1 MELSPSTGSLDGQ
14 ASTWAAIE
22 APDGTPLT
30 YSEAREWQIALRVA
44 KLQVAAPP
52 RRSVIHLADLFQD
65 ILHRITAG
73 PTLAYAIL
81 ILALILAPKIAETLR
96 LPAMVGLVLAGMA
109 LGPHGTGALASKE
122 IALSALGE
130 FGLLYLMFSA
140 GLELDLKLFMKMKKA
155 AITFA
160 LLSFAIPFT
169 LGIVSAR
176 FLDYK
181 WAAAVLMGSN
191 WGSHTL
197 VTYPLLRQMGLARNR
212 AVATVVGATAVTDTS
227 ALLVLSVISGTVKPG
242 GALGLQLLGIA
253 IGLVVLGVWS
263 LLALPRVA
271 RWFFAHVGTDRAY
284 RFIFGIAAFLVGAV
298 MAEAAGIDGIVGAFF
313 AGLGLNRA
321 VPEESPLMDRLQFM
335 GSTLF
340 IPIFLVSVGILLEP
354 KVMVDPKTLEIALIF
369 TVAVLGGKALAAVIA
384 GRTFRFTWPEVGVM
398 SGLSGSQAA
407 ATLATTL
414 VGAKLG
420 LFDKQTINA
429 VLVVILA
436 SLVVTPALVSL
447 FGKRVTAVT
456 EEAAA
461 LGKTVLVPVWGDS
474 TRPVL
479 ALAGELATSD
489 GGIVLA
495 ASFARTESSP
505 AEQAAQRGLTT
516 EAEGWLAKEG
526 LESRT
531 LFRIAETVPEGLL
544 ETILGEKATLL
555 INEWHARDRIQ
566 PDSEQSEALARS
578 PVPTLIAHGDVAHF
592 ERVLIVT
599 HPDNLVR
606 PGRQSLELA
615 AALAP
620 RFAHGRPI
628 RTVSATSDPVRALFA
643 DTKEMDWIEARDP
656 VDWIKRNLQ
665 KTDLPF
671 FAGLVSLGEALQRV
685 PALLDGRF
693 LVALAAHEETTFHKR
708 EERVAGPVVAGRSL
722 KPHLA

>member
-1 MELSPSTGSLDGQ
+1 
-14 ASTWAAIE
+14 
-22 APDGTPLT
+22 
-30 YSEAREWQIALRVA
+30 
-44 KLQVAAPP
+44 
-52 RRSVIHLADLFQD
+52 
-65 ILHRITAG
+65 
-73 PTLAYAIL
+73 
-81 ILALILAPKIAETLR
+81 
-96 LPAMVGLVLAGMA
+96 MVGLVLAGMA
-109 LGPHGTGALASKE
+109 LGPHGTRALASKE
-122 IALSALGE
+122 IALSSLGE

-176 FLDYK
+176 LLHYH

-227 ALLVLSVISGTVKPG
+227 ALLVLSVISGTVTPG
-242 GALGLQLLGIA
+242 GTLSLQLLGIA
-253 IGLVVLGVWS
+253 VGLVVLGVWS
-263 LLALPRVA
+263 LLGLPRVA

-354 KVMVDPKTLEIALIF
+354 KVMVDPKTLGIAFIF

-436 SLVVTPALVSL
+436 SLVVTPALVSF

-456 EEAAA
+456 EEAAT

-479 ALAGELATSD
+479 ALAGKLATSD

-531 LFRIAETVPEGLL
+531 LFRVAETVPEGLL

-566 PDSEQSEALARS
+566 PDSEQSEALRRS

-599 HPDNLVR
+599 HPNNLVR

-620 RFAHGRPI
+620 RFAHGHPI
-628 RTVSATSDPVRALFA
+628 RTVSATADPVRALFA

-656 VDWIKRNLQ
+656 IDWIKRNLE
-665 KTDLPF
+665 KGDLPF
-671 FAGLVSLGEALQRV
+671 FAGLESLGEAIQRV
-685 PALLDGRF
+685 PALIDGRF
-693 LVALAAHEETTFHKR
+693 LVALAAHEETTFHQR

-722 KPHLA
+722 KPHPA

>member
-1 MELSPSTGSLDGQ
+1 MHSSGMLDTIVHQITSGS
-14 ASTWAAIE
+14 
-22 APDGTPLT
+22 
-30 YSEAREWQIALRVA
+30 
-44 KLQVAAPP
+44 
-52 RRSVIHLADLFQD
+52 
-65 ILHRITAG
+65 
-73 PTLAYAIL
+73 TLAFAIL
-81 ILALILAPKIAETLR
+81 VLALILAPRIAEKLR

-109 LGPHGTGALASKE
+109 LGPHGIRILPTKE
-122 IALSALGE
+122 IALTALGN

-140 GLELDLKLFMKMKKA
+140 GLELDLKLFMKRKKA
-155 AITFA
+155 EITFA
-160 LLSFAIPFT
+160 VLSFAIPFT
-169 LGIVSAR
+169 LGIVSAH
-176 FLDYK
+176 FLHYK

-197 VTYPLLRQMGLARNR
+197 VTYSLLRSMGLARNR
-212 AVATVVGATAVTDTS
+212 AVATVVGATTVTDTS
-227 ALLVLSVISGTVKPG
+227 ALLVLSIVSGTVNPTGMSMSMQLG
-242 GALGLQLLGIA
+242 GIGLGLAVLVIWWLM
-253 IGLVVLGVWS
+253 GLPL
-263 LLALPRVA
+263 VA
-271 RWFFAHVGTDRAY
+271 RWFFARVGTDRSY
-284 RFIFGIAAFLVGAV
+284 RFVFGIAAFLVGGV
-298 MAEAAGIDGIVGAFF
+298 LAEAAGIDAIVGAFF

-321 VPEESPLMDRLQFM
+321 VPEESPLMERLQFM

-340 IPIFLVSVGILLEP
+340 IPIFLVSVGVLLEP
-354 KVMVDPKTLEIALIF
+354 RVLIDPKTLGIALVF
-369 TVAVLGGKALAAVIA
+369 TLAVLGGKALAAIIA
-384 GRTFRFTWPEVGVM
+384 GRTFKFTWAEVGVM

-420 LFDKQTINA
+420 LFDTQTINA

-479 ALAGELATSD
+479 ALAGRLATSD

-495 ASFARTESSP
+495 ASFASTEASP
-505 AEQAAQRGLTT
+505 AEQAAQRGLTA

-531 LFRIAETVPEGLL
+531 LFRVAETVPEGLL

-656 VDWIKRNLQ
+656 IDWIKRNLE

-671 FAGLVSLGEALQRV
+671 FAGLASLGEAIQRV
-685 PALLDGRF
+685 PGLVDGRF
-693 LVALAAHEETTFHKR
+693 LVALAAHQETTFHKR
-708 EERVAGPVVAGRSL
+708 EERVAGPVVTGRSL
-722 KPHLA
+722 KPHPA

>member
-1 MELSPSTGSLDGQ
+1 MELSPSDRVAAGH
-14 ASTWAAIE
+14 ASTWPAI
-22 APDGTPLT
+22 AGRRGTEKADFG
-30 YSEAREWQIALRVA
+30 SREWQIGAP
-44 KLQVAAPP
+44 AANCRSP
-52 RRSVIHLADLFQD
+52 RRDKEVVIHLLED

-73 PTLAYAIL
+73 PTLAYTIL
-81 ILALILAPKIAETLR
+81 ILALILAPKIAESLR

-109 LGPHGTGALASKE
+109 LGPHGTRALASKE
-122 IALSALGE
+122 IALSSLGE

-176 FLDYK
+176 LLHYH

-227 ALLVLSVISGTVKPG
+227 ALLVLSVISGTVTPG
-242 GALGLQLLGIA
+242 GTLSLQLLGIA
-253 IGLVVLGVWS
+253 VGLVVLAVWS
-263 LLALPRVA
+263 LLGLPRVA
-271 RWFFAHVGTDRAY
+271 RWFFAHVGTDRSY

-354 KVMVDPKTLEIALIF
+354 KVMVDPKTLGIALIF

-384 GRTFRFTWPEVGVM
+384 GRTFHFTWPEVGVM

-436 SLVVTPALVSL
+436 SLIVTPALVSF
-447 FGKRVTAVT
+447 FGKRVTAVS

-479 ALAGELATSD
+479 ALAGKLATSD

-516 EAEGWLAKEG
+516 EAEEWLAKEG

-531 LFRIAETVPEGLL
+531 LFRVAETVPEGLL

-620 RFAHGRPI
+620 RFAHGHPI

-643 DTKEMDWIEARDP
+643 ATKEMDWIEARDP
-656 VDWIKRNLQ
+656 IDWIKRNLQ

-671 FAGLVSLGEALQRV
+671 FAGLESLGEAIQRV

-722 KPHLA
+722 KPHPA

>member
-1 MELSPSTGSLDGQ
+1 
-14 ASTWAAIE
+14 
-22 APDGTPLT
+22 
-30 YSEAREWQIALRVA
+30 
-44 KLQVAAPP
+44 
-52 RRSVIHLADLFQD
+52 
-65 ILHRITAG
+65 
-73 PTLAYAIL
+73 
-81 ILALILAPKIAETLR
+81 
-96 LPAMVGLVLAGMA
+96 MVGLVLAGMA
-109 LGPHGTGALASKE
+109 LGPHGTRALASKE
-122 IALSALGE
+122 IALSSLGE

-176 FLDYK
+176 LLHYH

-242 GALGLQLLGIA
+242 GALSMQLLGIA
-253 IGLVVLGVWS
+253 VGLVVLGVWS
-263 LLALPRVA
+263 LVALPRVA
-271 RWFFAHVGTDRAY
+271 RWFFAHVGTDRSY

-354 KVMVDPKTLEIALIF
+354 KVMVDPKTLGIALVF
-369 TVAVLGGKALAAVIA
+369 TVAVLGGKSLAAVIA

-436 SLVVTPALVSL
+436 SLVVTPALVSF

-474 TRPVL
+474 TRPAL
-479 ALAGELATSD
+479 ALAGKLATSD

-516 EAEGWLAKEG
+516 EAEEWLAKEG

-531 LFRIAETVPEGLL
+531 LFRVAETVPEGLL

-566 PDSEQSEALARS
+566 PDSEQSEALGRS

-592 ERVLIVT
+592 DRVLIVT
-599 HPDNLVR
+599 HPNNLVR

-628 RTVSATSDPVRALFA
+628 RTVSATSDPVQALFA
-643 DTKEMDWIEARDP
+643 DKREMDWIEARDP
-656 VDWIKRNLQ
+656 IDWLKRNMQ

-671 FAGLVSLGEALQRV
+671 FAGLEALGEAIQRV

-722 KPHLA
+722 KPHPA

>member
-1 MELSPSTGSLDGQ
+1 
-14 ASTWAAIE
+14 
-22 APDGTPLT
+22 
-30 YSEAREWQIALRVA
+30 
-44 KLQVAAPP
+44 
-52 RRSVIHLADLFQD
+52 
-65 ILHRITAG
+65 
-73 PTLAYAIL
+73 
-81 ILALILAPKIAETLR
+81 LILAPKIAELLR

-122 IALSALGE
+122 IALSSVGE

-155 AITFA
+155 AVTFA

-176 FLDYK
+176 LLDYK

-227 ALLVLSVISGTVKPG
+227 ALLVLSVISGTVTPG

-253 IGLVVLGVWS
+253 VGLLVLGVWS
-263 LLALPRVA
+263 LLALPLVA
-271 RWFFAHVGTDRAY
+271 RWFFGHVGTDRSY

-354 KVMVDPKTLEIALIF
+354 KVMVDPKTLGIALIF
-369 TVAVLGGKALAAVIA
+369 TVAVLGGKAVAAVIA

-436 SLVVTPALVSL
+436 SLVVTPALVSF

-461 LGKTVLVPVWGDS
+461 LGRTVLVPVWGDS
-474 TRPVL
+474 TRPAL
-479 ALAGELATSD
+479 ALAGKLATSD

-495 ASFARTESSP
+495 ASFASTGASP

-531 LFRIAETVPEGLL
+531 LFRVAQTVPEGLL

-555 INEWHARDRIQ
+555 INEWHARDRLQ
-566 PDSEQSEALARS
+566 PDSEESAALARS

-592 ERVLIVT
+592 DRILIVT

-615 AALAP
+615 AQLAP

-628 RTVSATSDPVRALFA
+628 QTVSATSDPVRALFA
-643 DTKEMDWIEARDP
+643 DTREMDWIEARDP

-665 KTDLPF
+665 KTDLPL
-671 FAGLVSLGEALQRV
+671 FAGLQSLGEAIQRV
-685 PALLDGRF
+685 PGLVDGRF
-693 LVALAAHEETTFHKR
+693 LVALAAHQETTFHKR
-708 EERVAGPVVAGRSL
+708 EERVEGPVVAGRSL